1 MLLIKEAVGVARIE
15 SPEIRALIE
24 DRITT
29 LSEEEPYDSG
39 THGYFV
45 MWEEGDSIEGLD
57 QALGFPVLSNRYSGL
72 RFGESGF
79 SPSFELVEEHL
90 TCFEMVFVLSDD
102 GYGVVVFIPKTAN
115 ADPSLLAMC
124 RQYAIPVQEP
134 TSP

>member
-1 MLLIKEAVGVARIE
+1 MVVIKAAADVARIDAL
-15 SPEIRALIE
+15 EIGILIE
-24 DRITT
+24 TRIAA
-29 LSEEEPYDSG
+29 LSEDEPYDANI
-39 THGYFV
+39 HGYFV
-45 MWEEGDSIEGLD
+45 LWEQGDSIEDFDRL
-57 QALGFPVLSNRYSGL
+57 LGFALLSNRFTGL

-79 SPSFELVEEHL
+79 SPGFELVEEHL